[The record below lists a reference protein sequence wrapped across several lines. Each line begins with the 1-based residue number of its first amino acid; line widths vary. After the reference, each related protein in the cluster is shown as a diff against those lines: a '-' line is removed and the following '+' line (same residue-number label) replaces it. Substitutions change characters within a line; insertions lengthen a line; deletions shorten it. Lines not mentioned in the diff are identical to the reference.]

1 MSYGMNLLI
10 SIDQLGNTV
19 SGGNPD
25 STISARVG
33 YFTQNRNKT
42 KMYYYWKG
50 LEKLINFSFYPLD
63 GADHCHQAYNKEGGK
78 AYVKTGKDWMRF
90 VLSFIIITS
99 CIGIIIPLVYPI
111 TFIFGIKPNP
121 DKPNEILIQRLQS
134 TNRELENITHLL
146 AEKKDENENF
156 NHTIVNSQAI
166 EIAKEVKIKLDSLV
180 ALN

>member
-1 MSYGMNLLI
+1 MNLLI
-10 SIDQLGNTV
+10 SVDQLGNTI

-33 YFTQNRNKT
+33 YFTQNRDETN
-42 KMYYYWKG
+42 MFYYWKG

-63 GADHCHQAYNKEGGK
+63 GQDHCHQAYNKEGGK

-90 VLSFIIITS
+90 ALSFIIITS

-111 TFIFGIKPNP
+111 TFIFRIKPNP

-146 AEKKDENENF
+146 VEKQDENENIRHAIIT
-156 NHTIVNSQAI
+156 NQAI
-166 EIAKEVKIKLDSLV
+166 KIAEEVKTKLETLV